1 MIAAL
6 KDAGEVVSEVLMT
19 RLAHRGSFLLL
30 EGPDDSRFWEPR
42 VLEQRCEI
50 VIGGCKRSVV
60 SAVQTLDSQA
70 VPGIVG
76 LVDDD
81 CDRLRSVSPPSPNLV
96 YTDARDMEGLLLRSA
111 AFSNVMAEYGDR
123 AKIAAFE
130 ARGTNVRQALLQ
142 LALPLGR
149 LRWLAMVL
157 GADCNFRRLRHL
169 DFVDKLTWRLD
180 EESLLREIAKQGKLP
195 AQPQLQAELARLTCD
210 DPWQVCHGHDLVA
223 ILGIGLGHVLGH
235 HDPGPAKIGAV
246 LRAGMHPNELTTLP
260 LYQDLRAW
268 ESRNPPYLVLKSAP

>member
-1 MIAAL
+1 
-6 KDAGEVVSEVLMT
+6 MT

-96 YTDARDMEGLLLRSA
+96 YTDARDIEVSCAALRS
-111 AFSNVMAEYGDR
+111 R
-123 AKIAAFE
+123 
-130 ARGTNVRQALLQ
+130 T
-142 LALPLGR
+142 
-149 LRWLAMVL
+149 
-157 GADCNFRRLRHL
+157 
-169 DFVDKLTWRLD
+169 
-180 EESLLREIAKQGKLP
+180 
-195 AQPQLQAELARLTCD
+195 
-210 DPWQVCHGHDLVA
+210 
-223 ILGIGLGHVLGH
+223 
-235 HDPGPAKIGAV
+235 
-246 LRAGMHPNELTTLP
+246 
-260 LYQDLRAW
+260 
-268 ESRNPPYLVLKSAP
+268 